1 MRNRVAGH
9 RATVEIDRAHVV
21 VVGAG
26 PGIGAAVARRFARE
40 GFAVTLV
47 ARTPETLAPLAG
59 DLRGAGAQVD
69 TVVADVAD
77 PEGLAAALAPVVAA
91 LPAVV
96 VHNVGLVVGD
106 DLLVD
111 SPQHFAHALAVDVV
125 GAVAVAQLFTPAMRA
140 AGEGTF
146 LVTGGGPA
154 LHPDR
159 AHASLTL
166 GKAALRNAVAL
177 LHEQLA
183 EDGVHAAGVTVVGV
197 VEPGTALDPDRI
209 AETYWQLHSEPR
221 GSWTADRVVDGS

>member
-1 MRNRVAGH
+1 MD
-9 RATVEIDRAHVV
+9 IDRSHVV

-26 PGIGAAVARRFARE
+26 PGLGAGIARRFARE
-40 GFAVTLV
+40 GFDLTLV
-47 ARTPETLAPLAG
+47 ARTAGTLDPLAG
-59 DLRGAGAQVD
+59 ELRGAGAQVR
-69 TVVADVAD
+69 TVTADVAD
-77 PEGLAAALAPVVAA
+77 PATLATALAPVAA
-91 LPAVV
+91 AAPGVV

-111 SPQHFAHALAVDVV
+111 PPEHFAHALAVDVV

-209 AETYWQLHSEPR
+209 AEAYWELHAQPR
-221 GSWTADRVVDGS
+221 GSWTADTVVDGS